1 MKLFISFVTESE
13 ADKLTLE
20 RLYDT
25 ALRDRH
31 YRSIDD
37 ISGMYYSL
45 LDDKRDYFNV
55 KFMRF
60 IDLENNEV
68 ETLKISDG
76 LSVYGVYIDK
86 NDILDDGSVY
96 VDSLG
101 YSKSFNPEDYR
112 IEYNFPA
119 FEFDGEFI
127 MIKNPVDDSKVDDE
141 NILYNFRL
149 FDKYYEL
156 YIENTNGSF
165 RLAKELSKKD
175 EDFNILHS
183 SEIDIREEDEERL
196 WSKLSM
202 LDIEAYN
209 ER

>member
-1 MKLFISFVTESE
+1 M
-13 ADKLTLE
+13 
-20 RLYDT
+20 
-25 ALRDRH
+25 
-31 YRSIDD
+31 
-37 ISGMYYSL
+37 
-45 LDDKRDYFNV
+45 
-55 KFMRF
+55 
-60 IDLENNEV
+60 
-68 ETLKISDG
+68 
-76 LSVYGVYIDK
+76 SVYGVYIDK

-119 FEFDGEFI
+119 FEFNGKFI
-127 MIKNPVDDSKVDDE
+127 MIKNPVDDSKVDDK
-141 NILYNFRL
+141 NILYSFRL